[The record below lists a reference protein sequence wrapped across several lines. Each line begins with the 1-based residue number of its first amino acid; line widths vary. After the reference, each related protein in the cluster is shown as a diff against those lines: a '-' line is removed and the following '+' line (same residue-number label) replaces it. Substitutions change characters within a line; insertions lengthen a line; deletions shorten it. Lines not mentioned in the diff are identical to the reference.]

1 VVFKTNNVNERLL
14 NKQMKGKLGLNQT
27 ICQLRPFL
35 SLRRSIP
42 TVLFAMMVT
51 TMLFIGEPPYAMAG
65 ANNNP
70 DIKTAQQRS
79 KQNQSSRPK
88 YDNSI

>member
-1 VVFKTNNVNERLL
+1 
-14 NKQMKGKLGLNQT
+14 MKGKLGLNQA
-27 ICQLRPFL
+27 IRQLRPFL

-42 TVLFAMMVT
+42 TVLFAMMVS

-65 ANNNP
+65 ANNES
-70 DIKTAQQRS
+70 DMKTAQREQRRE
-79 KQNQSSRPK
+79 QNQRNRVK